1 MNTNIST
8 EPKKDEANELLKLF
22 NEKKFGE
29 LLNKAEGLRLI
40 YPNSLLI
47 FNILGASYFEVG
59 DYKKS
64 LVFFNNLIRNKPNYF
79 EAYYNIGN
87 VYTKIGKLDLAL
99 TYYIK
104 STNLKK
110 DFFEAFNNIG
120 NIYKRKN
127 QKSSAIVNYIKSLKI
142 NPDFKRSY
150 HNLAVVLQ
158 DYIFNEPIP
167 NIEKYLIKILESETI
182 VRPIAIA
189 NSIISYLQ
197 LNEDFKKFFYMKDDK
212 FKKIPINKKIKFLSN
227 YKLFTKLLQLCP
239 IPNIKIEEKL
249 REIRKEILLKVSII
263 ENRNDNFELINAIST
278 QCYLNEYIYEISE
291 EEISAL
297 KNLEEEIFKK
307 IKINNHSAN
316 LKILCLSCFKSLNDL
331 DWIKNIK
338 EIKVLNQVYK
348 YHYQEKLEEEEI
360 SKTIKSIAMIKDNIS
375 IKVKSQYEENPY
387 PRWNNIGLSFAPKSL
402 KNVIK
407 DINLNIAENSISEL
421 SKPEILIAGC
431 GTGQHAITS
440 ASKYLNCNITAID
453 LSKRSLSYAI
463 RKAKHFKYNNIKFL
477 EGDILDLKRLNKK
490 FNIIECVG
498 VLHHMDD
505 PYNGWKCLKGCLR
518 DDGLMY
524 IGLYSELARQNIKL
538 IRNEIK
544 KMDIYPDK
552 KNIINFR
559 NKIIK
564 SNEKKYHDLKNST
577 DFYSLSALRDL
588 IFHFQEHTFTL
599 DKIEQILEKLSMKF
613 IGFEDTYV
621 LEKFKFFKKSENQIY
636 NLEDWKRFE
645 NKNPRI
651 FAGMYQFWC
660 QKI

>member
-87 VYTKIGKLDLAL
+87 VYSKIGKLDLAL

-197 LNEDFKKFFYMKDDK
+197 LNEDF
-212 FKKIPINKKIKFLSN
+212 
-227 YKLFTKLLQLCP
+227 
-239 IPNIKIEEKL
+239 
-249 REIRKEILLKVSII
+249 
-263 ENRNDNFELINAIST
+263 
-278 QCYLNEYIYEISE
+278 
-291 EEISAL
+291 
-297 KNLEEEIFKK
+297 
-307 IKINNHSAN
+307 
-316 LKILCLSCFKSLNDL
+316 
-331 DWIKNIK
+331 
-338 EIKVLNQVYK
+338 
-348 YHYQEKLEEEEI
+348 
-360 SKTIKSIAMIKDNIS
+360 
-375 IKVKSQYEENPY
+375 
-387 PRWNNIGLSFAPKSL
+387 
-402 KNVIK
+402 
-407 DINLNIAENSISEL
+407 
-421 SKPEILIAGC
+421 
-431 GTGQHAITS
+431 
-440 ASKYLNCNITAID
+440 
-453 LSKRSLSYAI
+453 
-463 RKAKHFKYNNIKFL
+463 
-477 EGDILDLKRLNKK
+477 
-490 FNIIECVG
+490 
-498 VLHHMDD
+498 
-505 PYNGWKCLKGCLR
+505 
-518 DDGLMY
+518 
-524 IGLYSELARQNIKL
+524 
-538 IRNEIK
+538 
-544 KMDIYPDK
+544 
-552 KNIINFR
+552 
-559 NKIIK
+559 
-564 SNEKKYHDLKNST
+564 
-577 DFYSLSALRDL
+577 
-588 IFHFQEHTFTL
+588 
-599 DKIEQILEKLSMKF
+599 
-613 IGFEDTYV
+613 
-621 LEKFKFFKKSENQIY
+621 
-636 NLEDWKRFE
+636 
-645 NKNPRI
+645 
-651 FAGMYQFWC
+651 
-660 QKI
+660 